1 MVHGSPQRLCCAT
14 GELPA
19 GAGAGAGQE
28 RPLPANRAL
37 GAGAGWQP
45 EQRRNFLLCYFYIHS
60 VTQPATSARLGPARE
75 CHSGRCVLVYICC
88 GYVDLYK
95 VNSRCRPWQCD
106 DESYLFINPQGLYKI
121 ICMGGLLSCCIPHK
135 AIEHHIIIVTP
146 TSSDFELLPTVN
158 RTQLDTGEVSLLH
171 DEGLGF
177 ASVLQ
182 LRCLIS
188 TIHLEVFSVP
198 LQAAMT
204 VR

>member
-1 MVHGSPQRLCCAT
+1 MKVSKESMDEDHDHDYPGYMVMVVVVVHGWLASAAVLRNRRVACWCWCWCWP
-14 GELPA
+14 GEAAPRKP
-19 GAGAGAGQE
+19 GT
-28 RPLPANRAL
+28 
-37 GAGAGWQP
+37 GWQP

-75 CHSGRCVLVYICC
+75 CHSGRCVLVYIGC

-121 ICMGGLLSCCIPHK
+121 ICMGGLLSCCSPQHK

-158 RTQLDTGEVSLLH
+158 RTQLDTHWRS
-171 DEGLGF
+171 
-177 ASVLQ
+177 
-182 LRCLIS
+182 
-188 TIHLEVFSVP
+188 FSAP
-198 LQAAMT
+198 
-204 VR
+204 